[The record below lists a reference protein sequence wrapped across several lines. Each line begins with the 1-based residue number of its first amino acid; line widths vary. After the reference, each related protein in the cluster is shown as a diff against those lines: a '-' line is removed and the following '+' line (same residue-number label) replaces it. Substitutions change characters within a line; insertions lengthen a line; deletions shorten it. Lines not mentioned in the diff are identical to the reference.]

1 MRRESPAMG
10 TVVSGVFAL
19 WALAVAIAAWLG
31 LGSRLPAADA
41 VVEPQPLPTLPVLA
55 SERLSEL
62 SHYPQVVNRPLFN
75 ENRRP
80 QPYYI
85 GGDPGQQA
93 ASLRLSGVLIT
104 PQLRMATLS
113 GEGGLSLRLQLG
125 GPAVQGWQL
134 LERSERQATVLG
146 PSGSQVL
153 PLAVHAGSADAATD
167 ATAVAPARPGP
178 STGPGASPATGT
190 PAAVNMASATPATPA
205 ATPTA
210 TPAAEAAAQPSAAQM
225 QAIRARIQ
233 ARREQMQQNNNG
245 STQGQNR

>member
-1 MRRESPAMG
+1 M
-10 TVVSGVFAL
+10 
-19 WALAVAIAAWLG
+19 
-31 LGSRLPAADA
+31 
-41 VVEPQPLPTLPVLA
+41 PQL
-55 SERLSEL
+55 E
-62 SHYPQVVNRPLFN
+62 
-75 ENRRP
+75 
-80 QPYYI
+80 
-85 GGDPGQQA
+85 QQA

-134 LERSERQATVLG
+134 LELSERQATVLG

-167 ATAVAPARPGP
+167 AAAVAPARPGP
-178 STGPGASPATGT
+178 STGPGASPAAGT
-190 PAAVNMASATPATPA
+190 PAAVNTASATPATTPAA
-205 ATPTA
+205 ATPE
-210 TPAAEAAAQPSAAQM
+210 AEAAAQPSAAQM

>member
-55 SERLSEL
+55 SERLGEL

-134 LERSERQATVLG
+134 LELSERQATVLG

-167 ATAVAPARPGP
+167 ANAAAPGRPQAA
-178 STGPGASPATGT
+178 TGPGTSTSSSLPAPAAAAAAASVT
-190 PAAVNMASATPATPA
+190 PAPA
-205 ATPTA
+205 AA
-210 TPAAEAAAQPSAAQM
+210 PAAEAAAQPSAAQM

>member
-41 VVEPQPLPTLPVLA
+41 VVEPQPLPVLPVLA
-55 SERLSEL
+55 SERLGEL

-134 LERSERQATVLG
+134 LELSERQATVLG

-167 ATAVAPARPGP
+167 ATAVAPARPGL

-190 PAAVNMASATPATPA
+190 PAAVNTASATPATTPA
-205 ATPTA
+205 AA

>member
-55 SERLSEL
+55 SERLGEL

-134 LERSERQATVLG
+134 LELSERQATVLG

-167 ATAVAPARPGP
+167 ASAAVPARPQAA
-178 STGPGASPATGT
+178 TGPGTSTNSSLPAPAT
-190 PAAVNMASATPATPA
+190 AAATATPA
-205 ATPTA
+205 ATA
-210 TPAAEAAAQPSAAQM
+210 APAAEAAAQPSAAQM

>member
-55 SERLSEL
+55 SERLGEL

-134 LERSERQATVLG
+134 LELSERQATVLG

-167 ATAVAPARPGP
+167 AAAVAPARPGP

-190 PAAVNMASATPATPA
+190 PAAVNTASATPATTPA
-205 ATPTA
+205 A

>member
-55 SERLSEL
+55 SERLGEL

-134 LERSERQATVLG
+134 LELSERQATVLG

-167 ATAVAPARPGP
+167 AAAVAPARPGP
-178 STGPGASPATGT
+178 STGPGASPAMGT
-190 PAAVNMASATPATPA
+190 PAAVNTASATPGTPA
-205 ATPTA
+205 TMPTA
-210 TPAAEAAAQPSAAQM
+210 APAAEAATQPSAAQM

>member
-55 SERLSEL
+55 SERLGEL

-134 LERSERQATVLG
+134 LELSERQATVLG

-178 STGPGASPATGT
+178 STGPAAGT
-190 PAAVNMASATPATPA
+190 PAAVNTASATPA
-205 ATPTA
+205 TA

>member
-55 SERLSEL
+55 SERLGEL

-134 LERSERQATVLG
+134 LELSERQATVLG

-167 ATAVAPARPGP
+167 ATAAAPGRPQAA
-178 STGPGASPATGT
+178 TGPGTSTSSSLPAPAAAAAAASVT
-190 PAAVNMASATPATPA
+190 PAPA
-205 ATPTA
+205 A

>member
-1 MRRESPAMG
+1 M
-10 TVVSGVFAL
+10 
-19 WALAVAIAAWLG
+19 
-31 LGSRLPAADA
+31 
-41 VVEPQPLPTLPVLA
+41 
-55 SERLSEL
+55 
-62 SHYPQVVNRPLFN
+62 VNRPLFN

-134 LERSERQATVLG
+134 LELSERQATVLG

-178 STGPGASPATGT
+178 STGPGASPAAESPAASAMASTRASPWTST
-190 PAAVNMASATPATPA
+190 PASFMSARMGGSTASATA
-205 ATPTA
+205 ASTRRV
-210 TPAAEAAAQPSAAQM
+210 SAALH
-225 QAIRARIQ
+225 
-233 ARREQMQQNNNG
+233 
-245 STQGQNR
+245 TP